1 MNYGH
6 VYVKNSCRIRT
17 MVHILINCFWTLY
30 FYGGDQKILY
40 IYIYIYIYEQETS
53 VCMCMYHTK
62 FSLNTYT
69 YTKIAL
75 K

>member
-6 VYVKNSCRIRT
+6 VYVKNSYRIRT
-17 MVHILINCFWTLY
+17 MVHILINCFWTLF
-30 FYGGDQKILY
+30 FYGGDQKIL
-40 IYIYIYIYEQETS
+40 YIYIYEQETS
-53 VCMCMYHTK
+53 VCMCMYHTT
-62 FSLNTYT
+62 FSLNT